1 MLLVVFTAGLVVGM
15 SAPASAADTTHASR
29 RVKSITLSP
38 DGPGTLILITY
49 VGRTQPHLRIIR
61 SREAIDA
68 LAISDIDDDGDPD
81 ILALARAGHLVMWR
95 NAGHGDYRLATPPVR
110 RMLSATGA
118 TVGRCHHV
126 QAPIQAGDDRY
137 DAAMPRA
144 PTLGL
149 SSPVF
154 AFFPSGSP
162 SVLVS
167 VRQRPSGRAP
177 PTRL

>member
-1 MLLVVFTAGLVVGM
+1 LLLVVLTAGLVVGM
-15 SAPASAADTTHASR
+15 SAPASAADTGRASR
-29 RVKSITLSP
+29 RVKSITLRP

-49 VGRTQPHLRIIR
+49 VGRMQHVRVIR

-81 ILALARAGHLVMWR
+81 ILALARAGNLVMWR

-118 TVGRCHHV
+118 RIGRCHHV

-149 SSPVF
+149 GSPVF
-154 AFFPSGSP
+154 ACFSSGSP

-167 VRQRPSGRAP
+167 VRQHPSGRAP